1 VVNLLASWATMACYS
16 KPFKALFGP
25 AETQAVV
32 ELFLLGLFVYALTY
46 SLTAILR
53 NGLKGLGG
61 SLGILTGVSAFAVL
75 LRVRWNIQVP
85 IPVQKIGSLPLAAS
99 YTIWMAVALLFV
111 YSAHVAMERAE
122 I

>member
-1 VVNLLASWATMACYS
+1 
-16 KPFKALFGP
+16 
-25 AETQAVV
+25 
-32 ELFLLGLFVYALTY
+32 
-46 SLTAILR
+46 
-53 NGLKGLGG
+53 
-61 SLGILTGVSAFAVL
+61 
-75 LRVRWNIQVP
+75 VRWNIQVP